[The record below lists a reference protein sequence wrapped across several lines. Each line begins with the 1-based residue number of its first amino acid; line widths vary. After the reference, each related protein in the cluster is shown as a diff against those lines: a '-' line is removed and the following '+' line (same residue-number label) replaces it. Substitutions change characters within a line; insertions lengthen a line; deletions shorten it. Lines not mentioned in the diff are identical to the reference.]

1 MVDFPER
8 IERSEETLTALI
20 SRLTAMG
27 LGDSVSRWLEGDSAD
42 SFFEFKIAPDIA
54 LSEYGI
60 LFLFFHLNFIHF
72 MLRKFKNVELIVSKC
87 YHASGI
93 ITITIVF
100 QVGQK

>member
-1 MVDFPER
+1 MVDFSER

-60 LFLFFHLNFIHF
+60 LFCFFVFVFVFFFVLSSNF
-72 MLRKFKNVELIVSKC
+72 
-87 YHASGI
+87 
-93 ITITIVF
+93 
-100 QVGQK
+100 